1 MNKDQVYPS
10 VSIIIPTRNEEN
22 YIEKCLEKLINQTYP
37 KNKIEILVVDG
48 MSKGRTREIIEKYK
62 VRSSRKEIAFICLI
76 NNPKKRRASALN
88 IGIKR
93 AKGDLIIRVDA
104 RTIIFPDYIER
115 CVKTLLKTGAD
126 NVGGVQKP
134 IFQDLRLKFLE
145 SNTENQEK
153 EHTNSVKVRNKILN
167 MEHRILTQQV
177 IGTALS
183 HPFGVGDA
191 QFRLG
196 RRSGFVDTVYL
207 GCFKKE
213 VFDKIGLFDDDA
225 PVLSEDSDMNYRI
238 RKAGGKIYLNKDIVA
253 YYYPRDN
260 LKDLWRLYF
269 RYGGAKA
276 GNFLKHKVLAW
287 RQFIP
292 PTFLLSLFLL
302 PILGIFNR
310 FFFYLWLLILG
321 IYITVD
327 ILVSS
332 FLTFKYGTLDLK
344 KSKLYFLWQ
353 LFFAFPTMHFSWA
366 LGFWKRLLQKT
377 KPGEYWEY

>member
-1 MNKDQVYPS
+1 MLYPT
-10 VSIIIPTRNEEN
+10 VSIIIPVRNEEKN
-22 YIEKCLEKLINQTYP
+22 IGECLEKIFNQSYP
-37 KNKIEILVVDG
+37 KDKIEIIIIDG
-48 MSKGRTREIIEKYK
+48 MSEDRTREIIERFKLK
-62 VRSSRKEIAFICLI
+62 VSKEELQVIRII
-76 NNPKKRRASALN
+76 DNPKKQRASGLN
-88 IGIKR
+88 IGIKESR
-93 AKGDLIIRVDA
+93 GDVIMRVDA
-104 RTIIFPDYIER
+104 RTIIPPDYIER

-134 IFQDLRLKFLE
+134 IFQDLRFKFLE

-167 MEHRILTQQV
+167 MEHRILTQQA

-207 GCFKKE
+207 GCFRKE
-213 VFDKIGLFDDDA
+213 VFDKVGLFDEKA

-238 RKAGGKIYLNKDIVA
+238 RKAGGKVFLNKDILA

-269 RYGGAKA
+269 RYGGSRA
-276 GNFLKHKVLAW
+276 GNFLKHKMLSL
-287 RQFIP
+287 RQFVP

-302 PILGIFNR
+302 PILGLFNR